1 MDNLLN
7 MNDFVKSKAKSIHY
21 HIRKMFRIR
30 KYLTDDACK
39 TLVQALVTSR
49 LDYSCGLFYGISK
62 DKRNQLQRLQ
72 NTAARLVCKASR
84 YEHSEPLRQQL
95 HWLPVEFRINFR
107 ILMYVFKSI
116 HNKTPVYIN
125 ELLEKDIPVR
135 DLRSNTS
142 LKLKV
147 PKIFTKSGE
156 KMFAH
161 AGPTLWNSLPISIRT
176 ASTIASFKRL
186 LKTFYFKIAYK
197 L

>member
-1 MDNLLN
+1 MT
-7 MNDFVKSKAKSIHY
+7 H
-21 HIRKMFRIR
+21 
-30 KYLTDDACK
+30 
-39 TLVQALVTSR
+39 VTSR
-49 LDYSCGLFYGISK
+49 LDYSCGLFYGINK
-62 DKRNQLQRLQ
+62 DQRNQLQRLQ

-84 YEHSEPLRQQL
+84 YEHSEPLWQHL
-95 HWLPVEFRINFR
+95 HWLPVEFGINFR
-107 ILMYVFKSI
+107 ILMYVFKYI

-161 AGPTLWNSLPISIRT
+161 AGPTLWNSLPISIKT